1 MDLFAV
7 IDQVIELLRSRRRVS
22 YRALKVQ
29 FHLDDEQL
37 DALKEELLYA
47 HRGDVEED
55 GPGLLWT
62 AGASATPTPT
72 PRPGQPVQE
81 AEPLEAPPAQ
91 SEPPPAAT
99 RAPDAER
106 RQLTVLFC
114 DLVDSTVLASQLDPE
129 DWREVVQAYQ
139 EACAKVIARYEGHIA
154 QYLGD
159 GLLVYFGYPRA
170 HEDDAQRAVRA
181 GLGMVE
187 ALGTF
192 NVCLA
197 HERGFRLAIRVGIH
211 TGLVVVGE
219 MGGGGRHEQLALGD
233 TPNVAARLQGLAAPN
248 TVVISAA
255 THHLVQGYFTMAALG
270 LEVLKGVASPV
281 PLYRILGVSPVQSR
295 LEVASSIGLTPLVGR
310 EAEVALLLERWTQSQ
325 AGQGQVVL
333 LSGEAGIGKS
343 RLVDVLREQ
352 VAREG
357 NTPSTFRCS
366 PYHTHSALYPVIDH
380 LQRRLQFLPDDTPE
394 AKLDKLEQGLQGY
407 HFPQGEMMPLLALL
421 LSVPLLDRYPPVH
434 QTPQRQRQQTLDAV
448 VALLLA
454 EAERQPVLA
463 VWEDVH
469 WADPSTLELL
479 HLIIDQ
485 APTARLLTLVTAR
498 PEFRPLW
505 APRSHLTQL
514 TLGRLPR
521 PQVETM
527 VEQLTDGK
535 SLPAEVLAQVVAK
548 TDGVPLFVEELV
560 KMILESGLVREETN
574 HYVLTGPLPPLAIP
588 TTLQDSLMARLDRL
602 TTGRAVAQL
611 GAVLG
616 REFPYELLR
625 AVAPLDDATMQRG
638 LRQLMDAE
646 LFYQRGRP
654 PKASF
659 FFKHV
664 LVQEAAYQSLLKS
677 TRQQYHQRTAQVLG
691 TQFPEIV
698 ETQPELVAHHYT
710 EAGHAGQA
718 IPYWLRAGQQAL
730 DRSANVEAMRHL
742 TIGLELLVTLPDTP
756 MRAQQELELQIVL
769 GPALMAT
776 KGPAAP
782 EVEQTYARARALCQ
796 QVGDTPH
803 LFPTLQG
810 LCQFYRNRGVLS
822 TAREL
827 GEQFYHLAQ
836 REAAPTPRLEAHE
849 ALGTALFF
857 LADYAAAQ
865 THLIQGIALIDPTL
879 QRARALHLGAAPG
892 VWCLAVAALTQ
903 WCLGFPTQAI
913 YRSQEA
919 LALAQALDHPPSLAL
934 AQLFAAFLHH
944 HRREAPALQTQAEAL
959 LTLATLQ
966 GFPLYVGYGKCYRGW
981 ALAVQGQDE
990 VGLAQM
996 HQGLAAV
1003 LTTGQMLSRPL
1014 CLVLLAEAA
1023 GHVGQVEEGV
1033 RLLTE
1038 ALAAFETTG
1047 RGDMLAEAYR
1057 LQGEL
1062 LLRQAVPDAAQA
1074 EASFQ
1079 RALAI
1084 ACRQQA
1090 KSWELR
1096 AAVSLGR
1103 LWQEQGKRD
1112 KVRALLAPIYGW
1124 FTEGFDTA
1132 DLREAKA
1139 LLDEWS

>member
-1 MDLFAV
+1 MDFYAV
-7 IDQVIELLRSRRRVS
+7 LDQVVDLLRRRGRVS
-22 YRALKVQ
+22 YRALRIQ
-29 FHLDDEQL
+29 FNLNDEAL
-37 DALKEELLYA
+37 EALKAELIEA
-47 HRGDVEED
+47 HQIAVDQAGTVLVWAGDRAAL
-55 GPGLLWT
+55 P
-62 AGASATPTPT
+62 
-72 PRPGQPVQE
+72 
-81 AEPLEAPPAQ
+81 
-91 SEPPPAAT
+91 EPPPRIPEAQQPQP
-99 RAPDAER
+99 RAEPHVPDAER

-114 DLVDSTVLASQLDPE
+114 DLVDSTALSSQLDPE
-129 DWREVVQAYQ
+129 DWREVVRAYQ
-139 EACAKVIARYEGHIA
+139 ETCATVIARFEGHIA

-159 GLLVYFGYPRA
+159 GLLVYFGYPLA

-181 GLGMVE
+181 SLGMVE
-187 ALGTF
+187 AMSTCNARLTPT
-192 NVCLA
+192 
-197 HERGFRLAIRVGIH
+197 RGFRLDIRVGIH

-270 LEVLKGVASPV
+270 PEVLKGVASPV
-281 PLYRILGVSPVQSR
+281 PLYRILGVSAAQSR

-310 EAEVALLLERWTQSQ
+310 EAEVALLLERWTQSR

-357 NTPSTFRCS
+357 HAPITFRCS

-380 LQRRLQFLPDDTPE
+380 LQRRLQLLPDDTPK

-407 HFPQGEMMPLLALL
+407 HFPQGEMVPLLALL
-421 LSVPLLDRYPPVH
+421 LSVPLLDRYPPVL
-434 QTPQRQRQQTLDAV
+434 QTPQRQRQQTLEAV
-448 VALLLA
+448 VAWLLE

-479 HLIIDQ
+479 DLVIEQ
-485 APTARLLTLVTAR
+485 APTACLLTLITAR
-498 PEFRPLW
+498 PEFRPPW
-505 APRSHLTQL
+505 TPRSYLTQL

-527 VEQLTDGK
+527 VQQLTDGK

-560 KMILESGLVREETN
+560 KMILESGLVREEAN

-588 TTLQDSLMARLDRL
+588 VTLQDSLIARLDRL
-602 TTGRAVAQL
+602 TTARAVAQL

-616 REFPYELLR
+616 REFAYALIR
-625 AVAPLDDATMQRG
+625 AIALTDEATLQRG
-638 LRQLMDAE
+638 LAQLVDAE
-646 LFYQRGRP
+646 LLYQRRLP
-654 PKASF
+654 PHAGYV
-659 FFKHV
+659 FKHA
-664 LVQEAAYQSLLKS
+664 LIQEAAYQSLLKS
-677 TRQQYHQRTAQVLG
+677 TRQQAHRRCAQALEA
-691 TQFPEIV
+691 QFPEIV

-710 EAGHAGQA
+710 KAGHGGQA

-730 DRSANVEAMRHL
+730 ERSANVEAVRHL
-742 TIGLELLVTLPDTP
+742 TIGLELLARLPGTP
-756 MRAQQELELQIVL
+756 ARVQQELDLQIIL

-782 EVEQTYARARALCQ
+782 EVEQAYARARELCQ

-810 LCQFYRNRGVLS
+810 LSQFYRNRGELS
-822 TAREL
+822 TALEL

-836 REAAPTPRLEAHE
+836 QEAAPTPRLEAHE

-857 LADYAAAQ
+857 LADYVVAR
-865 THLIQGIALIDPTL
+865 TYLTEGIALIDPTL
-879 QRARALHLGAAPG
+879 QRARALRLGAAPG

-919 LALAQALDHPPSLAL
+919 LALAQALDHPPSLVL
-934 AQLFAAFLHH
+934 AQHFAALLHH
-944 HRREAPALQTQAEAL
+944 HRREAPALQTQAEAIV
-959 LTLATLQ
+959 TLATLQ
-966 GFPLYVGYGKCYRGW
+966 SFPLYVGYGTCYRGW

-990 VGLAQM
+990 GGLAQM

-1003 LTTGQMLSRPL
+1003 LATGQTLSRPL

-1023 GHVGQVEEGV
+1023 GHVGQVEEGL
-1033 RLLTE
+1033 RLVTE
-1038 ALAAFETTG
+1038 ALAAFEASG
-1047 RGDMLAEAYR
+1047 RGDMLTEAYR

-1062 LLRQAVPDAAQA
+1062 LWRQVVPAVAGA
-1074 EASFQ
+1074 EACFEQ
-1079 RALAI
+1079 ALAI
-1084 ACRQQA
+1084 ARLQQA

-1096 AAVSLGR
+1096 AALSLSR
-1103 LWQEQGKRD
+1103 LWQQQGKRAQA
-1112 KVRALLAPIYGW
+1112 RELLAPIYGW

-1132 DLREAKA
+1132 DLQEAQA
-1139 LLDEWS
+1139 LLAALS